1 MIDLHQEFL
10 TKNGQE
16 FAILPY
22 DEFRKIQE
30 ILLEIKK
37 KEVLIINNNTESNRD
52 ALSEKIEES
61 KGKSL
66 NELTKVINQ
75 IKLRKNCDQLE
86 KTREFLF
93 HDCYELGDEEEQKET
108 LEIIESLE
116 QVSI

>member
-1 MIDLHQEFL
+1 MIDLHPEFL

-37 KEVLIINNNTESNRD
+37 KEVLITNNNTESNRD
-52 ALSEKIEES
+52 NLSEKIEES
-61 KGKSL
+61 KRKSL
-66 NELTKVINQ
+66 NQLARVINQ
-75 IKLRKNCDQLE
+75 IKSRKNCNQLE
-86 KTREFLF
+86 KTRDFLF
-93 HDCYELGDEEEQKET
+93 HDCHELGDEEEQKQT

-116 QVSI
+116 KVSI

>member
-1 MIDLHQEFL
+1 MIDLHPEFL

-37 KEVLIINNNTESNRD
+37 KEVLITNKNTESNRNV
-52 ALSEKIEES
+52 LSEKIEES
-61 KGKSL
+61 NRKSL
-66 NELTKVINQ
+66 NQLTKVIDQ
-75 IKLRKNCDQLE
+75 IKSPKNPNQLE
-86 KTREFLF
+86 KITEFLF